1 MKKLL
6 RGPIFWI
13 AMAVLF
19 VLIGSSF
26 ISGIGAPEQVE
37 MLHAW
42 AQHGQAGAEVFAV
55 EQRAATSEEEDDAL
69 GRGFEQRPSA

>member
-26 ISGIGAPEQVE
+26 ISGIGAPEQVDTSR
-37 MLHAW
+37 HAGLL
-42 AQHGQAGAEVFAV
+42 ATLRLDPAE
-55 EQRAATSEEEDDAL
+55 L
-69 GRGFEQRPSA
+69 GEPTAR